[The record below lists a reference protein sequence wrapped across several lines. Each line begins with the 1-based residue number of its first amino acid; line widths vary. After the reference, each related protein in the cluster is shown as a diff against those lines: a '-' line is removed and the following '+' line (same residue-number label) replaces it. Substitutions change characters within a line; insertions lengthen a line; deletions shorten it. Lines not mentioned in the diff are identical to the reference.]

1 MSSTGSYDAYIIYYE
16 NQQVKIHPSPLPQVD
31 NICIGYMRGVV
42 PRLSSQAQQGGSQQ
56 SALEL
61 IYTGH
66 PCHRTWAILVP
77 QSQQAQASRQ
87 GWFGPVQF
95 SRQIP
100 IIEILKCEKGKPSD
114 TGTVNLPV
122 SDVKIVS
129 GVVVNHSTGIRD
141 KIKSNLEADLKRK
154 LDEKDIASL
163 PDQIWYV
170 V

>member
-1 MSSTGSYDAYIIYYE
+1 M
-16 NQQVKIHPSPLPQVD
+16 
-31 NICIGYMRGVV
+31 
-42 PRLSSQAQQGGSQQ
+42 
-56 SALEL
+56 
-61 IYTGH
+61 
-66 PCHRTWAILVP
+66 P